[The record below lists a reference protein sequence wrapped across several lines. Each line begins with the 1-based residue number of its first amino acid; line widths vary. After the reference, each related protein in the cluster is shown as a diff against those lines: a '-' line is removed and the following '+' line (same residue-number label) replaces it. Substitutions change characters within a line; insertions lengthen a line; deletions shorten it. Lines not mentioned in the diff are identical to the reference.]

1 MCATTSKTKRSAEKN
16 GKDCSS
22 TNEAEV
28 TRYLEGRL
36 SLRVASGSYDHTAQV
51 PLVSAPVPAVHFSK
65 IPALTPLWV
74 QSPFLGA
81 CIFEH
86 APPAHA

>member
-22 TNEAEV
+22 INEAEV

-36 SLRVASGSYDHTAQV
+36 SLRVASGSYDHSRPRGPSASIRDTKSFGSRADTIVRMRQV
-51 PLVSAPVPAVHFSK
+51 
-65 IPALTPLWV
+65 
-74 QSPFLGA
+74 
-81 CIFEH
+81 
-86 APPAHA
+86 